1 MELKKERYQT
11 YWHVSTLLA
20 AVLKLPMVVVE
31 WTTTVPV
38 CVISSALS
46 CNWILDHRRRKELGS
61 MAARPRT
68 AAAFVRRLAWPSAG
82 PFHWGSSNVISTGI
96 SGLSRI
102 C

>member
-20 AVLKLPMVVVE
+20 AVLPMVVVE

-46 CNWILDHRRRKELGS
+46 CNWILDHRRRKEPLHTSLVGRE
-61 MAARPRT
+61 AASPLIVCR
-68 AAAFVRRLAWPSAG
+68 
-82 PFHWGSSNVISTGI
+82 
-96 SGLSRI
+96 
-102 C
+102 